1 MALRK
6 SISLVL
12 ITLFL
17 GGSLAV
23 GGAQAAEVKAWRVQ
37 GKLIRVGDSKGRV
50 LALAGEPDS
59 KENVRKAVDTGN
71 EKKGERV
78 DVWYYRLEG
87 KDKIYTIHFRD
98 SKVSKIQW
106 ERY

>member
-1 MALRK
+1 MVLRK

-12 ITLFL
+12 MALFL
-17 GGSLAV
+17 AGSLAV
-23 GGAQAAEVKAWRVQ
+23 AGAQAAEVKAWRVE
-37 GKLIRVGDSKGRV
+37 GKLIRVGDNKARV
-50 LALAGEPDS
+50 LALAGKPDS

-71 EKKGERV
+71 EKKGEKV
-78 DVWYYRLEG
+78 DVWYYRLES
-87 KDKIYTIHFRD
+87 KDKIYTIHFQD